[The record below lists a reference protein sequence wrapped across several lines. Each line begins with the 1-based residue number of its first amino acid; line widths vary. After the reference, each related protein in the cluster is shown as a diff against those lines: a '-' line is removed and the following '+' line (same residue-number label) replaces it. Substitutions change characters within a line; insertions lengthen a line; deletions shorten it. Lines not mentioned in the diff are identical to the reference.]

1 MWFKNL
7 IFYRFSQPFSLSD
20 EALTEKL
27 QPRAFQLCGAMD
39 NFSYGWSSPLG
50 ANRDGLTFTASQCT
64 MICARREEKVLPS
77 SVVKEFVDAKVEELE
92 EQQMRKLRKK
102 ERDEIRDEVMLD
114 LMPRAFTR
122 SIYTFA
128 YIDRQNG
135 LLIVDSSS
143 HKRAEDLTTLL
154 RKCLGSL
161 PIEMP
166 MVNHTPT
173 VAMTSW
179 ISEGNIPADLIAQDE
194 CELRSPDENGA
205 VIRCKSQDLDSD
217 EIQGHLAAE
226 KQITKLAVT
235 WDDRLSFVL
244 SEDLTIKRIK
254 FTDLVQDQIDDC
266 NAESYEE
273 KFDADFTVMCLEY
286 SRLFQR
292 LFEFFGG
299 EQVTEKSA
307 VA

>member
-1 MWFKNL
+1 
-7 IFYRFSQPFSLSD
+7 
-20 EALTEKL
+20 
-27 QPRAFQLCGAMD
+27 MD
-39 NFSYGWSSPLG
+39 SFSYGWSSPLG
-50 ANRDGLTFTASQCT
+50 NNADNLTFSSNQCT

-77 SVVKEFVDAKVEELE
+77 SVVKEFVDSKVAELE
-92 EQQMRKLRKK
+92 EQHMRKLRKK
-102 ERDEIRDEVMLD
+102 ERDEIRDEILLD

-135 LLIVDSSS
+135 LLIVDSPS
-143 HKRAEDLTTLL
+143 HKRAEDLSTLL

-161 PIEMP
+161 PIELP

-173 VAMTSW
+173 VAMSNW
-179 ISEGNIPADLIAQDE
+179 ISEGNIPSDLIAEDE

-205 VIRCKSQDLDSD
+205 VIRCKGQELDSE
-217 EIQGHLAAE
+217 EIQGHLAAN

-235 WDDRLSFVL
+235 WDDRLSFVIC
-244 SEDLTIKRIK
+244 EDLTIKRLK

-273 KFDADFTVMCLEY
+273 KFDADFTIMCLEY

-292 LFEFFGG
+292 IFEFFGG
-299 EQVTEKSA
+299 EQSTEKSA